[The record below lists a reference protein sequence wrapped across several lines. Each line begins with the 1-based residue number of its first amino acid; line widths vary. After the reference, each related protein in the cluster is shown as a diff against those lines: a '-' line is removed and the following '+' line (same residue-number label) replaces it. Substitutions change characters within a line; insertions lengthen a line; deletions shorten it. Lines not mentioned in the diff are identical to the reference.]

1 MIHQSTLA
9 ILFSVQ
15 LLAQGGVSTN
25 KVAVPQVP
33 TTNAASVNPLL
44 DHDLL
49 DPAYFEIDGRL
60 MRENKLADYFWAK
73 TGLNFKGRTLRVTW
87 EAPHLMVPTSDKL
100 DLSVADRLT
109 KTLPQEISKAM
120 AASLWPAAKVSSTDG
135 DLILT
140 GRIVSVLARSGVM
153 SMAREILTFD
163 IKIIDSTSREVVL
176 ACHHRFVCHPYTL
189 GGKGKDI
196 ELKVPQFAL
205 DFSEFCLA
213 NYTK

>member
-1 MIHQSTLA
+1 MLRQA
-9 ILFSVQ
+9 ILTVLISVPF
-15 LLAQGGVSTN
+15 LAQETAPASKAGTPS
-25 KVAVPQVP
+25 VPA
-33 TTNAASVNPLL
+33 TYTASVNPLL

-49 DPAYFEIDGRL
+49 DPAYFGIDGKL
-60 MRENKLADYFWAK
+60 LKENKVADFFWVK
-73 TGLNFKGRTLRVTW
+73 PGLNFKGRTLRVTW
-87 EAPHLMVPTSDKL
+87 EEPHLLVPNTDKL

-109 KTLPQEISKAM
+109 KIIPQELSKTM

-135 DLILT
+135 DLVLT

-163 IKIIDSTSREVVL
+163 IKIIDATSKEVVL
-176 ACHHRFVCHPYTL
+176 ACHHRFVCHPFTL
-189 GGKGKDI
+189 GGKGKDF